1 MKMKRGLLFI
11 FSAFLFYGDVFL
23 PITADPVEDKQA
35 LLDFLRNIHHSHPVN
50 WRKNTSVC
58 NNWTGV
64 SCSNDNSRV
73 TALRLPGAGFRG
85 PIPPNTLSRL
95 SAITIL
101 SLRSNGISGSFPY
114 DEFSKLRNLTILF
127 LQSNNFSG
135 PLPPDFSVWNNL
147 TILDLSNNGFNGRIP
162 PSISNLTHLTALSLA
177 NNSLSGSIP
186 DINVPSLQH
195 LDLSNNNFTGSLP
208 KSLQR
213 FPSSAFSGNN
223 LSSENALPPALPFH
237 PPSSQPSKKPSK
249 LSEPEILGIAI
260 GGCLLGFVVL
270 AFMIVGCHSKKQ
282 REGGL
287 ATKKKEVTLK
297 KTASKS
303 QEQNNRLFFF
313 EHCSLAF
320 DLEDLLRASAEVLG
334 KGTFGIAYKAAL
346 EDSTTVV
353 VKRLKE
359 VTVPKKDFEQQMI
372 AVGSISHVN
381 VSPLRAYYYSKDE
394 RLMVYDFYEEGS
406 VSAMLHGKRGE
417 GHNPIDWET
426 RVKIAVGA
434 ARGIAHIHT
443 QNGGKLVH
451 GNIKSSNIFRNS
463 QGYGCVSDIGLA
475 SLMSPMPPQ
484 VMRAAGYRAPE
495 VTDSRKATHASDVY
509 SYGVLLLELLT
520 GKSPMHNTGGEEV
533 VHLVRWVNSVVR
545 EEWTAEVFD
554 LELLRYPN
562 IEEEM
567 VEMLQIGLSCVVRMP
582 EQRPTMPDVVKMVGG
597 IRQGSTENPPSF
609 DSKLEISAETPSPQ
623 AAEVGSTSSVQH

>member
-1 MKMKRGLLFI
+1 MNMNKGLLFI
-11 FSAFLFYGDVFL
+11 FSAFLFFGAVFL
-23 PITADPVEDKQA
+23 PIAADPVEDKQA
-35 LLDFLRNIHHSHPVN
+35 LLDFLRHIHHSHTVN
-50 WRKNTSVC
+50 WKENTSVC

-64 SCSNDNSRV
+64 SCSNDHSRV
-73 TALRLPGAGFRG
+73 TALRLPGVGFRG
-85 PIPPNTLSRL
+85 PVPSNTLGRL
-95 SAITIL
+95 SAIQIL

-114 DEFSKLRNLTILF
+114 AEFSKLKNLTILF
-127 LQSNNFSG
+127 LQSNDFSG
-135 PLPPDFSVWNNL
+135 PLPSDFSVWNNL
-147 TILDLSNNGFNGRIP
+147 VILNLSNNGFNGSIP
-162 PSISNLTHLTALSLA
+162 PSISNLTHLTSLNLA
-177 NNSLSGSIP
+177 NNSLSGDIP

-195 LDLSNNNFTGSLP
+195 LDLTNNNFTGSVP
-208 KSLQR
+208 KSLHR

-223 LSSENALPPALPFH
+223 LSSENALPPALPVH
-237 PPSSQPSKKPSK
+237 PPNSKPSKKSSK
-249 LSEPEILGIAI
+249 LSEPAILGIAI
-260 GGCLLGFVVL
+260 GGCVLLFVVIAVL
-270 AFMIVGCHSKKQ
+270 MFFCHSKKQ

-287 ATKKKEVTLK
+287 ATKKKEGSLM

-346 EDSTTVV
+346 EDSSTIV

-359 VTVPKKDFEQQMI
+359 VTVPKKEFEQQMI
-372 AVGSISHVN
+372 VVGNIRHVN

-417 GHNPIDWET
+417 GQTPIDWET
-426 RVKIAVGA
+426 RLKIAIGA

-443 QNGGKLVH
+443 QNGCKLVH
-451 GNIKSSNIFRNS
+451 GNIKSSNIFLNS

-475 SLMSPMPPQ
+475 PLMSPMSPPM
-484 VMRAAGYRAPE
+484 MRAAGYRAPE
-495 VTDSRKATHASDVY
+495 VTDTRKATPASDVY

-520 GKSPMHNTGGEEV
+520 GKSPMHAVGGNEV

-554 LELLRYPN
+554 VELLRYPN

-567 VEMLQIGLSCVVRMP
+567 VEMLQIGLACVVRMP
-582 EQRPTMPDVVKMVGG
+582 EQRPKMPAVVRMVEE
-597 IRQGSTENPPSF
+597 IRAVGTENRPSTESR
-609 DSKLEISAETPSPQ
+609 LEIAAATPSPQ
-623 AAEVGSTSSVQH
+623 AAEVGTSSSAQP